1 MILLITR
8 IDVFLLSP
16 SAGVDSATSQYA
28 CIWCKCSKGDRH
40 DPDKRWSISD
50 KELGARTIEE
60 NVSTSSLAK
69 SKRQFNVSNKPL
81 FPSIPLTNVVIDNLH
96 LFLRVS
102 DVLIRLLITELRR
115 QHAIDKVNKF
125 STFDVQKYEHL
136 QRFENFVRSLGI
148 PNFQFYIGQNSK
160 MLKTRTLTGTEKLK
174 VFKHIEMAR
183 LLPKM
188 DRMEVARIQHLWTEL
203 LEINHLLSKSPDN
216 VSTADVRTFEDKARE
231 WVRRFVDV
239 YHRDNVTPYIHAMAN
254 HVSEFMQ
261 IHGSVLPFTQQGLEK
276 YNDVM
281 TKQYFRA
288 TCHRDTQALRQI
300 LEKQNRIEYLRDRDA
315 KKPKCFETKCSN
327 CHQPGHKRLTCLEPC
342 SQCSYT
348 PYRAHLIDVDGF
360 HLPACNQEN

>member
-1 MILLITR
+1 M
-8 IDVFLLSP
+8 FLLSP
-16 SAGVDSATSQYA
+16 SVGVDSATCQYA
-28 CIWCKCSKGDRH
+28 CIWCKCSKGDCH
-40 DPDKRWSISD
+40 DADKKWSICD

-81 FPSIPLTNVVIDNLH
+81 FPSIPLTN
-96 LFLRVS
+96 
-102 DVLIRLLITELRR
+102 TELRR

-136 QRFENFVRSLGI
+136 QRFENFVCSLGI

-174 VFKHIEMAR
+174 VFKHIEMVR

-188 DRMEVARIQHLWTEL
+188 DTMEVARIQHLWTEL
-203 LEINHLLSKSPDN
+203 LEINYLLSKSPDN
-216 VSTADVRTFEDKARE
+216 MSTADVRTFEDKARE

-276 YNDVM
+276 YDDVM

-348 PYRAHLIDVDGF
+348 PYRAHLIDVDGL